1 MVAVASG
8 IVTEA
13 KDENGYGQLVEI
25 NHGNGYRTRYGH
37 NSKLLVK
44 PGDRVLKGQQIAA
57 MGSTGRSTGPH
68 VHFEL
73 MLNGATVN
81 PAQYLDAAH

>member
-1 MVAVASG
+1 MAVASG
-8 IVTEA
+8 IVTA
-13 KDENGYGQLVEI
+13 AQAENGYGQLVEI

-44 PGDRVLKGQQIAA
+44 PGDRVLKGQQIAL

-73 MLNGATVN
+73 VLNGNTVN
-81 PAQYLDAAH
+81 PAQYLESAH